1 MIPTYFLFWLRS
13 SAFWRSNALL
23 NESTDER
30 EITSLRTKSWMYM
43 RVVAFISWRVWISE
57 RRQHL
62 WLTAPISKITQQD
75 SFTTLLFKIIG
86 EGTVV
91 EDEWVV
97 QMCCRAP
104 PAVHCW
110 PNSVMLPT
118 FLFWQMLG
126 NELSYTLHAATK
138 LIYETIH
145 SIHLQLIKA
154 KFKRNNKKTVM

>member
-1 MIPTYFLFWLRS
+1 MIPTYFLFWLSS

-30 EITSLRTKSWMYM
+30 EITSLRTKSWLYM

-75 SFTTLLFKIIG
+75 SFTTLLFKILG

-97 QMCCRAP
+97 QMCCRSP

-110 PNSVMLPT
+110 PNSVMLLN
-118 FLFWQMLG
+118 FCFGRCWVMNCLI
-126 NELSYTLHAATK
+126 LHATTK
-138 LIYETIH
+138 LIYET
-145 SIHLQLIKA
+145 IHLQLIKA
-154 KFKRNNKKTVM
+154 KFKREAK